1 MKLSRSDVPPLA
13 VIVAGGL
20 VGFALTGALA
30 DGSSDPVDEH
40 VDRVMVLE
48 PGQAR
53 SAPRPIVYVDGVRI
67 VTDERGLTDLAPHRI
82 ERVEIVKGSAA
93 VALYGEEAEGGVIQI
108 FTKKD
113 PDAGS
118 R

>member
-1 MKLSRSDVPPLA
+1 MTLSRSDVPPLT

-30 DGSSDPVDEH
+30 DASSDPVDGH
-40 VDRVMVLE
+40 VDGVVVLE

-53 SAPRPIVYVDGVRI
+53 SAPRPIVYVDGVRV

-82 ERVEIVKGSAA
+82 ERVEVVRGSAA

-108 FTKKD
+108 FTETD
-113 PDAGS
+113 PDPGS